1 MHWLDSFENVSNILA
16 MIRTVAAE
24 FAPWVVAVD
33 VVARVPVTGFGCGG
47 ACCTR
52 CIQAGNPQ
60 RYRTVKPMT

>member
-1 MHWLDSFENVSNILA
+1 MHRLDSFEKASNILA

-24 FAPWVVAVD
+24 FAAWVVAVD
-33 VVARVPVTGFGCGG
+33 VVARVPVTGFGSSG

-52 CIQAGNPQ
+52 CIQAGTPQ